1 MQKDN
6 RNIIMQQILIKVIMS
21 AHHFLDI
28 PNYKF
33 DDVLKICKDVLST
46 LEANAPNVDA
56 FDNLTKIF
64 NLSF

>member
-6 RNIIMQQILIKVIMS
+6 RNIIMQQILIKVIMP

-33 DDVLKICKDVLST
+33 DDVLKICKFVLST
-46 LEANAPNVDA
+46 LEANAPNVDS